1 MILGVEPVVS
11 YGYHPPS
18 RLLLSGVPLLAL
30 PEIDGLSHRRR
41 KKTGALGG
49 NLARSGGD
57 IRRTA
62 IEESLESSKRDG
74 FVKTRGAGDDGLYP
88 GGPGFSRANG
98 V

>member
-11 YGYHPPS
+11 HGYHPPS

-49 NLARSGGD
+49 KSSAVGG
-57 IRRTA
+57 RYKK
-62 IEESLESSKRDG
+62 LSKRASSQASEM
-74 FVKTRGAGDDGLYP
+74 VL
-88 GGPGFSRANG
+88 SRREMMASTPADKAW
-98 V
+98 